1 MRRALV
7 LVFALLAVAPAAAIA
22 DDAPAVYQVGLAT
35 RSINPDASEL
45 NATDD
50 ANKVF
55 LGGYGIGCCES
66 INEGRWATSIL
77 DDPTG
82 ELGHGLDVRAIAI
95 GDGSKTIVLADAA
108 LQGWF
113 TADKDDKYGIVDV
126 RKAVE
131 ARTNGR
137 IKASDI
143 VIQSDH
149 SHSGPDLL
157 GVWGGVPPAYQKFV
171 ADQTEDAIVAA
182 VDGMTPATLWYGTA
196 DGTAL
201 LSNQFG
207 GDPNNPSIDNEVRVL
222 QARDPETGETLH
234 TMLDFSAHATVLGS
248 QPHASGDWP
257 QAVNPMMEKAFGG
270 DALTIVGTL
279 GRTQPADGNDC
290 QGDEDTDAATDFC
303 ELKTYADKVLPKVQ
317 EAVDKAQPLT
327 GTAKVDSA
335 GYLIQ
340 DPATNAFLLG
350 LLYGGSNIGMPVHRA
365 DSAPWLTG
373 DVIGTSTTTMRIG
386 DLLMSA
392 GPGEMYPQIVQ
403 EVRDANPG
411 LRGYMTAGLAND
423 QLGYLIA
430 PLSAYPEPVVF
441 TAAALA
447 NDNYAF
453 NPSHTIGERV
463 TCSLLRGAGQ
473 VFGKGTAPRDSYA
486 DCNAFVN
493 DMQKAAG
500 SDTGGS

>member
-1 MRRALV
+1 MRRLLALTV
-7 LVFALLAVAPAAAIA
+7 ALLALAPAAALA

-66 INEGRWATSIL
+66 INKGRWATSIL

-82 ELGHGLDVRAIAI
+82 ALGHGLDVRAIAI
-95 GDGSKTIVLADAA
+95 GDGTKTIVLADAT

-113 TADKDDKYGIVDV
+113 TADKDDKYGITDV

-131 ARTNGR
+131 ARTNGKVR
-137 IKASDI
+137 ATDI

-157 GVWGGVPPAYQKFV
+157 GVWGGVPPAYQQYV
-171 ADQTEDAIVAA
+171 AKQTEDAIVAA
-182 VDGMTPATLWYGTA
+182 IDNEQPATLWYGTA
-196 DGTAL
+196 DGTSL

-207 GDPNNPSIDNEVRVL
+207 GDPNNPNIDGEVRVL
-222 QARDPETGETLH
+222 QARDPQDPTKVLH

-257 QAVNPMMEKAFGG
+257 QAINPMMEAAFGG
-270 DALTIVGTL
+270 DAMTVVGTL
-279 GRTQPADGNDC
+279 GRTQPADGSDC
-290 QGDEDTDAATDFC
+290 QGDEKTDAATDFC
-303 ELKTYADKVLPKVQ
+303 ELKTYDDKLMPKIE
-317 EAVDKAQPLT
+317 EAVSKAQPLT
-327 GTAKVDSA
+327 GAAKVDSA

-340 DPATNAFLLG
+340 DPATNAFLLS
-350 LLYGGSNIGMPVHRA
+350 LLYGGKYTGMPVHRA

-430 PLSAYPEPVVF
+430 PLSAYPEPVAF

-473 VFGKGTAPRDSYA
+473 VLGTGTAPRDSYA
-486 DCNAFVN
+486 DCNAFAN
-493 DMQKAAG
+493 DMTKDAG
-500 SDTGGS
+500 SDTGG

>member
-7 LVFALLAVAPAAAIA
+7 LLAALLALAPAAAHAA
-22 DDAPAVYQVGLAT
+22 DPSVYQVGFGS

-45 NATDD
+45 TATSD
-50 ANKVF
+50 ADKVF
-55 LGGYGIGCCES
+55 LGGYGIGCCEPG
-66 INEGRWATSIL
+66 NAGRWATGIL

-95 GDGSKTIVLADAA
+95 GDGAKTIVLADAT

-113 TADKDDKYGIVDV
+113 TATRDGAYGIVDV
-126 RKAVE
+126 RKDIEKATGGAV
-131 ARTNGR
+131 
-137 IKASDI
+137 KATDI
-143 VIQSDH
+143 VVQSDH
-149 SHSGPDLL
+149 SHSGPDLI
-157 GVWGGVPPAYQKFV
+157 GPWGGAPLAYRQYVK
-171 ADQTEDAIVAA
+171 DQTEAAILEAIHSMA
-182 VDGMTPATLWYGTA
+182 PATLWYGVS

-207 GDPNNPSIDNEVRVL
+207 GDPNNPDIDGEVRVL
-222 QARDPETGETLH
+222 QARDPQTGAVQH
-234 TMLDFSAHATVLGS
+234 TMLDFSAHATVLGA
-248 QPHASGDWP
+248 QPFASGDWP

-270 DALTIVGTL
+270 DAITIVGTL
-279 GRTQPADGNDC
+279 GRTQPADSSNC
-290 QGDEDTDAATDFC
+290 QGDEHTNKATDFC
-303 ELKTYADKVLPKVQ
+303 ELKSYADKLMPKIA
-317 EAVDKAQPLT
+317 EAVGKAQPLT
-327 GTAKVDSA
+327 GTPKVDSA

-350 LLYGGSNIGMPVHRA
+350 LLYGGAHTGMPVNRS
-365 DSAPWLTG
+365 DQAPWMTG

-392 GPGEMYPQIVQ
+392 GPGEMYPQIVEQ
-403 EVRDANPG
+403 VRAADPG

-430 PLSAYPEPVVF
+430 PLSAYPEPVVT

-453 NPSHTIGERV
+453 NVSHTMGERV
-463 TCSLLRGAGQ
+463 TCSLLRGAGA
-473 VFGKGTAPRDSYA
+473 VFGKGTAPRDSYT
-486 DCNAFVN
+486 DCAAFVN
-493 DMQKAAG
+493 DMQQAAG
-500 SDTGGS
+500 SDTGG